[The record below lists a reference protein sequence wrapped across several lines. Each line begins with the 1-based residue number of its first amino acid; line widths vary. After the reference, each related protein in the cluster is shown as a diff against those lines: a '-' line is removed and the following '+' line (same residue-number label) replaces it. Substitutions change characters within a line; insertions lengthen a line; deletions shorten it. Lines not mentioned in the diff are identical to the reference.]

1 MSSKNEWLNGG
12 ICLNKNR
19 PFVVAAIPAYDEE
32 KTIATVIL
40 KAQRFVNKVVVC
52 DDGSRDLTAE
62 IAERL
67 GADVIKHEKNL
78 GYGAAIQSLFRRAR
92 ELNADVLI
100 TLDADGQHDPDE
112 IPALLKP
119 ILKENA
125 DIAVGSRFLGKERR
139 LEDAPLYRRL
149 GVKAITKLIG
159 FAVTGQMS
167 DAQHGFRAYCRKA
180 LEGLR
185 LSEDGMGV
193 SVEILLKAS
202 EQGFKVVEVPVRC
215 RYEGLETSTCGP
227 LRQGVSVVMSIV
239 RLVVEEKPLQ
249 FLGMP
254 GVVSLLV
261 GILFGVW
268 MMQIYVLERRIVT
281 NIALASVAFV
291 LIGLFAVFTAITL
304 YAISTMI
311 KKSNKR

>member
-1 MSSKNEWLNGG
+1 
-12 ICLNKNR
+12 
-19 PFVVAAIPAYDEE
+19 
-32 KTIATVIL
+32 VI
-40 KAQRFVNKVVVC
+40 R
-52 DDGSRDLTAE
+52 
-62 IAERL
+62 
-67 GADVIKHEKNL
+67 HEKNL
-78 GYGAAIQSLFRRAR
+78 GYGAAIQSLFRRTR

-185 LSEDGMGV
+185 LFEDGMGV

-202 EQGFKVVEVPVRC
+202 EQELRVIEVPMHC
-215 RYEGLETSTCGP
+215 NYKGLETSTHGS
-227 LRQGVSVVMSIV
+227 LRHGVNIVMSIA
-239 RLVVEEKPLQ
+239 RLMGEEKPLL
-249 FLGMP
+249 FFGMP
-254 GVVSLLV
+254 GAVSLLV
-261 GILFGVW
+261 GVLFGVW
-268 MMQIYVLERRIVT
+268 MMQIYALEHQIVT
-281 NIALASVAFV
+281 NIALASITFV
-291 LIGLFAVFTAITL
+291 LIGLFAIFTAITL
-304 YAISTMI
+304 HTISRLTQ
-311 KKSNKR
+311 KLNKR